1 MDFMG
6 GNSYNFAPKK
16 PRKLIILH
24 GLLKMFLDLFGGQ
37 ETTFEWVV
45 ESISPNSLS
54 NKKYLECG
62 LKWTL
67 LEYWIQMWM

>member
-1 MDFMG
+1 
-6 GNSYNFAPKK
+6 
-16 PRKLIILH
+16 
-24 GLLKMFLDLFGGQ
+24 MFLDLFGGQ

-67 LEYWIQMWM
+67 LEY